1 MPARPARVRHARTAV
16 LGLLA
21 VTLVGA
27 PAASVAAADPPPG
40 ILVPIGSDYQADTLQ
55 LFAAQA
61 AARNDDGRVVMLVIP
76 ITYSL
81 NAYTTKNSERKQNLS
96 LAEHRTQQV
105 EDACTAVAGPAQT
118 CDATLVPVLIRPD
131 AFDPANVAYFTDDVD
146 GMYVLGG
153 DQTVAMQVV
162 AGTPVED
169 AMTAAYE
176 RGAVFG
182 GNSAGD
188 AVQSRTMINGYTG
201 SNGPAESLRE
211 GAVDVWDGDDGD
223 ELRGLAFGM
232 PDVIADQ
239 HVFEYGRT
247 GRSLNVA
254 VDWGKPVLG
263 MDAATGAVLTDY
275 TTLTAV
281 TGDTSGYVV
290 DPRTWSSPASWGGPN
305 DTLSTRNV
313 AFHLLPPGAYGFDFA
328 AMEPVVGGTALAAPS
343 LAGRSFPAV
352 STPAGSGPL
361 LLAGGIAADPAGA
374 VGERFVEAAGSS
386 SATLV
391 VLAAGYAK
399 SGEAKAAAKAVASA
413 LQGSVTAPVAWFVI
427 DPKTDAAAAAAAIA
441 GASGILLTAP
451 DRSLV
456 KGSLETQPAVVEAI
470 HARWAAGATLLA
482 DDAAA
487 AVLGERFV
495 ADPVSPDVEVTAPE
509 DMLADGVAFAD
520 GLRWAGNLNLEPRL
534 LPDQNWGQA
543 LRLAAHDATR
553 PTVGVDVDTALEVG
567 GGVATVVGDSAAVVI
582 DARQANVGEGTNTS
596 LAAAWMVLD
605 SFVAGERLQAVDPAA
620 P

>member
-1 MPARPARVRHARTAV
+1 MPARPARVRHARTAI

-21 VTLVGA
+21 VALVGA
-27 PAASVAAADPPPG
+27 PAVSVAAAEPPPG
-40 ILVPIGSDYQADTLQ
+40 VLVPIGSDYQADTLQ

-61 AARNDDGRVVMLVIP
+61 AARNDDGRVVILVIP

-81 NAYTTKNSERKQNLS
+81 DAYETKNSERKKNLA
-96 LAEHRTQQV
+96 LAENRTQQV
-105 EDACTAVAGPAQT
+105 EDACVAVAAPGQT
-118 CDATLVPVLIRPD
+118 CDAQLVPVLIRSD
-131 AFDPANVAYFTDDVD
+131 AEDAANLAYFTDDVD

-162 AGTPVED
+162 ADTPVEA
-169 AMTAAYE
+169 AMTAAYA

-201 SNGPAESLRE
+201 GNGPAESLRK

-223 ELRGLAFGM
+223 ALRGLEFGM

-254 VDWGKPVLG
+254 LDWGKPVLG

-275 TTLTAV
+275 TTLDRV
-281 TGDTSGYVV
+281 TGDTSGYVI
-290 DPRTWSSPASWGGPN
+290 DPLTWSAQASWGGPN
-305 DTLSTRNV
+305 ETLSARNV
-313 AFHLLPPGAYGFDFA
+313 AFHLVPPGDYGFAFD
-328 AMEPVVGGTALAAPS
+328 AMEPVVGGTPEEAPDI
-343 LAGRSFPAV
+343 AGRSFPAV
-352 STPAGSGPL
+352 ATPAGAGPL
-361 LLAGGIAADPAGA
+361 LLAGGIAGNPAGP
-374 VGERFVEAAGSS
+374 VGQRFVEASGGA
-386 SATLV
+386 SARVV

-399 SGEAKAAAKAVASA
+399 SGEAKAAAKAIADA
-413 LQGSVTAPVAWFVI
+413 LQPTVTEPVAWFVI
-427 DPKTDAAAAAAAIA
+427 DGKTDAALAAAAIA
-441 GASGILLTAP
+441 GADGILLAAP

-456 KGSLETQPAVVEAI
+456 KGSLALQPAVVAAV
-470 HARWAAGATLLA
+470 HASWTAGATLLA

-487 AVLGERFV
+487 SVLGERFV
-495 ADPVSPDVEVTAPE
+495 ADPVSADVEASAPA
-509 DMLADGVAFAD
+509 DMLADGVAFEA
-520 GLRWAGNLNLEPRL
+520 GLAWAGNLNVQPRL

-543 LRLAAHDATR
+543 LRLAAHDRAR
-553 PTVGVDVDTALEVG
+553 PAVAIDVDTAVLVHG
-567 GGVATVVGDSAAVVI
+567 GATTVVGEGAAVVI
-582 DARQANVGEGTNTS
+582 DGRQALVGAGTNTS
-596 LAAAWMVLD
+596 LAAAWLVVD
-605 SFVAGERLQAVDPAA
+605 SFVAGEVLETVA